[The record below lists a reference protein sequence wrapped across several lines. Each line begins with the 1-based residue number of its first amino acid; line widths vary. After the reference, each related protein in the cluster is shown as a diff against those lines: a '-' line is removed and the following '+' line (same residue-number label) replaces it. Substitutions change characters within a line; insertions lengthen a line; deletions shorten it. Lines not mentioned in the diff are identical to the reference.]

1 MAAIRPESDSAE
13 VTPTE
18 VDAGAVSPAAVVAD
32 PTPAAPDSVP
42 APPVVDS
49 PAASVATGPVE
60 PVAVAPAEP
69 VALAPAALAPAAPT
83 PVVAATAPHQ
93 VVYVEAPK
101 PFIAKGNR
109 GFGILIA
116 LLSTVIFAALYAVAQ
131 LVAELINHVSPLDFG
146 FITTLDFYAPVLMFA
161 VGFVVL
167 VIIVNRAGWAA
178 HVLGSIFVG
187 LVVFFGGTGVILLLH
202 INQIPSNQVGTA
214 FSQVLFS
221 TGSIVAALLGREV
234 ALWMGFAIASRGRRV
249 RARNAD
255 ARVLYDREIA
265 AKRAEYEQ
273 ANARNATGAVEPVV
287 AAPVVAP
294 VASEPVVAETGPVEP
309 VVAEPVAT
317 ETTAP

>member
-1 MAAIRPESDSAE
+1 MAAKRPASDSAE

-18 VDAGAVSPAAVVAD
+18 VDAGEATPVAVVVD
-32 PTPAAPDSVP
+32 PAPAAPDSVP
-42 APPVVDS
+42 ASSVVETPAAPVV
-49 PAASVATGPVE
+49 A
-60 PVAVAPAEP
+60 APAEP
-69 VALAPAALAPAAPT
+69 VAEAPAAQM
-83 PVVAATAPHQ
+83 PVVATTPPHQ

-116 LLSTVIFAALYAVAQ
+116 LLSTVIFAAVYAVAQ
-131 LVAELINHVSPLDFG
+131 VIAELINHVSPLDFG
-146 FITTLDFYAPVLMFA
+146 FIKTLDFYAPVLMFA

-187 LVVFFGGTGVILLLH
+187 LIVFFGGTGVILLLH

-214 FSQVLFS
+214 FSQVLFN
-221 TGSIVAALLGREV
+221 TGSIVAALLAREV

-255 ARVLYDREIA
+255 ARVLYDQEIA
-265 AKRAEYEQ
+265 AKRRGVRAGQCPQRDRRGRARCRCTRGFRARCCRDRTARAGRRRTRRNRNDSALSEQ
-273 ANARNATGAVEPVV
+273 DAKAVILI
-287 AAPVVAP
+287 
-294 VASEPVVAETGPVEP
+294 
-309 VVAEPVAT
+309 
-317 ETTAP
+317 